1 MIKPIFITG
10 AHKSGTSLL
19 RSLLDGH
26 RNLFVLPFETHFLA
40 NCGLQPLYPLRN
52 ACQLDFIRNSNFI
65 ERTKKI
71 VYDYMDNNSK
81 FTDSNKFNIN
91 KDLLDKTLN
100 GINPQLGTRELYQSF
115 CEAVYK
121 SIYPDELKDI
131 RVVEKSV
138 ENAEMAWVYQ
148 NLFPDSYFIH
158 IIRNP
163 YANLVSLRK
172 FKTNA
177 KTFPSLI
184 ELLLSLYINYKYLE
198 LNQRIIGNYYLI
210 KYEDLIEDP
219 ETSMKNLSDF
229 LGIEYVPILLKP
241 TSLDQPWES
250 NSVYGSRS
258 PEITNSNRFK
268 WKDVIEP
275 LEIYYINKMFRDHMI
290 KYHYKSLKN
299 GSFLK
304 PAKHESLKTYI
315 RNRFFKLYL
324 NNFA

>member
-1 MIKPIFITG
+1 MLKPIFITG

-26 RNLFVLPFETHFLA
+26 GNLFVLPFETHFLA
-40 NCGLQPLYPLRN
+40 NCGLEPLYPLRN
-52 ACQLDFIRNSNFI
+52 ACQVAFIRNSNFI
-65 ERTKKI
+65 ERTKKV
-71 VYDYMDNNSK
+71 VYEYIDNNSK
-81 FTDSNKFNIN
+81 FTDSNQFNIN
-91 KDLLDKTLN
+91 IDLLDKTLS
-100 GINPQLGTRELYQSF
+100 GINLQLGTGELYHSF
-115 CEAVYK
+115 CEAVYQ
-121 SIYPDELKDI
+121 SIYQDELKDK

-172 FKTNA
+172 FKTNN

-198 LNQRIIGNYYLI
+198 LNQRIIRNYYLI

-229 LGIEYVPILLKP
+229 LGIEYEPTLLQT

-250 NSVYGSRS
+250 NSVYGSQS
-258 PEITNSNRFK
+258 PGITTSKMLK

-275 LEIYYINKMFRDHMI
+275 LEIYYINKMFRDYMI
-290 KYHYKSLKN
+290 KYHYETIKS

-304 PAKHESLKTYI
+304 PAKHERFKTYI